1 MEMRRQAA
9 RASGGGRSADL
20 PPFPVISDFWQA
32 NLAGWLFISVL
43 GFITRVFFFS
53 DFGTALVRTA
63 IFDTIGFSLTWF
75 AHLAMRRRIALPMSA
90 FTAIPI
96 AVAIGVAGAVFQ
108 LGVAEVL
115 KALYFTN
122 GEFSNDAGSRFTPLM
137 YYTFIFTGW
146 TLAYF
151 WLTADHAARAARV
164 ERSEAES
171 MAARA
176 ELQQLRIQLDP
187 HFLFNALN
195 TVTVEIP
202 DRPDIALEMTRR
214 ICDYM
219 RYSLDHQ
226 ARSVCPLSD
235 EIDAVRAYL
244 RIQELRYD
252 GRLVCAVR
260 LQPEAGDFP
269 VPHLIL
275 QGLVENAVKHSL
287 GPNTK
292 QALPITVDAR
302 LDEGRLSIVVT
313 NPGTFAPRPERQ
325 SGLGL
330 ANIRRRLE
338 LHYPEGHQICIAQE
352 QDKVCVRLTLT
363 GPPCFA

>member
-1 MEMRRQAA
+1 MESRSRAA
-9 RASGGGRSADL
+9 LASGGTSPDVPG
-20 PPFPVISDFWQA
+20 FPVISSFWQA

-43 GFITRVFFFS
+43 GFITRGFFFS
-53 DFGTALVRTA
+53 DIGSAAVRTVV
-63 IFDTIGFSLTWF
+63 FDTIGFSLTCLV
-75 AHLAMRRRIALPMSA
+75 HLALRRRVRLPMSA

-96 AVAIGVAGAVFQ
+96 AFAIGITGALFQ
-108 LGVAEVL
+108 LGVAEIL
-115 KALYFTN
+115 GSLDFTN
-122 GEFSNDAGSRFTPLM
+122 GEFSAKAGARYTPLT

-151 WLTADHAARAARV
+151 WLMADHAARAAQLQ
-164 ERSEAES
+164 RSEAES

-202 DRPDIALEMTRR
+202 DRPEIAIEMTRR

-219 RYSLDHQ
+219 RYCLDHQ
-226 ARSVCPLSD
+226 ARSVCPLRD

-260 LQPEAGDFP
+260 LQPEAGDIP

-287 GPNTK
+287 GPDTH
-292 QALPITVDAR
+292 QPLPITVEAR
-302 LDEGRLSIVVT
+302 LEEGRLSIIVT
-313 NPGTFAPRPERQ
+313 NPGTYAPAPERRT
-325 SGLGL
+325 GLGL

-338 LHYPEGHQICIAQE
+338 LHYPQGHQIRLAQE
-352 QDKVCVRLTLT
+352 QDKVVVRMTLM

>member
-1 MEMRRQAA
+1 MGLWRRRPAGS
-9 RASGGGRSADL
+9 SGRGFPGL
-20 PPFPVISDFWQA
+20 PSFPALSHFWQA

-43 GFITRVFFFS
+43 GFITRSFFFS
-53 DFGTALVRTA
+53 DIGSAAIRTA
-63 IFDTIGFSLTWF
+63 VFDTVGFSLTCLV
-75 AHLAMRRRIALPMSA
+75 HVGMRRWVRLPMSV
-90 FTAIPI
+90 FTAVPI
-96 AVAIGVAGAVFQ
+96 ALAVGVIGALLQF
-108 LGVAEVL
+108 GVAEIL
-115 KALYFTN
+115 GDLDFTH
-122 GEFSNDAGSRFTPLM
+122 GEFRNNVGGRYIPLM
-137 YYTFIFTGW
+137 YYTFIFIGW

-151 WLTADHAARAARV
+151 WVMADHAVRNAQV
-164 ERSEAES
+164 QRSEAES

-195 TVTVEIP
+195 TVTAEIME
-202 DRPDIALEMTRR
+202 RPEVALEMTRR
-214 ICDYM
+214 ISDYM
-219 RYSLDHQ
+219 RYCLDHQ

-252 GRLVCAVR
+252 GRLMCAVQ
-260 LQPEAGDFP
+260 LQPDAGDFP

-287 GPNTK
+287 GPATNRP
-292 QALPITVDAR
+292 LPITVEAR
-302 LDEGRLSIVVT
+302 LDEEQLSIVVT
-313 NPGTFAPRPERQ
+313 NPGTYAPRPGRR

-338 LHYPEGHQICIAQE
+338 LHYPHGHHLTIAQE
-352 QDKVCVRLTLT
+352 LDKVCVRMTLK
-363 GPPCFA
+363 GPLCFA

>member
-1 MEMRRQAA
+1 MRRQLV
-9 RASGGGRSADL
+9 RTSATVFEDL
-20 PPFPVISDFWQA
+20 TSFPVLSHFWQA

-43 GFITRVFFFS
+43 GFITRGFFFS
-53 DFGTALVRTA
+53 DLGSALVRTA
-63 IFDTIGFSLTWF
+63 VFDTIGFSLTCLV
-75 AHLAMRRRIALPMSA
+75 HLAIRRRVGLPMSA

-96 AVAIGVAGAVFQ
+96 AFAIGVTGALIQ
-108 LGVAEVL
+108 LGVAEIL
-115 KALYFTN
+115 GALDLIP
-122 GEFSNDAGSRFTPLM
+122 GEFGHAVSGRYTPLM

-151 WLTADHAARAARV
+151 WLMADHAVRAAKV
-164 ERSEAES
+164 QRSEAES

-252 GRLVCAVR
+252 GRLACTVR

-287 GPNTK
+287 GPDTH
-292 QALPITVDAR
+292 QPLPITVDAR
-302 LDEGRLSIVVT
+302 LDQGRLSIVVT
-313 NPGTFAPRPERQ
+313 NPGTYVRCLRAVRRGSGPDLPRQGGE
-325 SGLGL
+325 L
-330 ANIRRRLE
+330 ARGI
-338 LHYPEGHQICIAQE
+338 
-352 QDKVCVRLTLT
+352 
-363 GPPCFA
+363 